1 LIKFSCD
8 LVDRGWIE
16 VKLCNGEIDKYITAS
31 YLSDAV
37 RDFIIAVTLVLND
50 SKNISCNWQEEPGE
64 FRFVFTKEDIFIT
77 LRIIKFNTTFSTN
90 NDNSGDLVFEGT
102 EELIRFAKNVKQQ
115 YDRLLY
121 KYGEEGYKKN
131 WNYEFPLEELNCLNL
146 AIIEHQPK
154 DND

>member
-1 LIKFSCD
+1 MIKFSCD

-90 NDNSGDLVFEGT
+90 DDNSGGFN
-102 EELIRFAKNVKQQ
+102 F
-115 YDRLLY
+115 
-121 KYGEEGYKKN
+121 
-131 WNYEFPLEELNCLNL
+131 
-146 AIIEHQPK
+146 
-154 DND
+154 